1 MSIPQKRKEGKESLQ
16 NERNITR
23 NANIKKL
30 LLINLYSDFDSFSY
44 SKLQFDEIKCNIQP
58 M

>member
-1 MSIPQKRKEGKESLQ
+1 MSIPQKRKESLQ

-30 LLINLYSDFDSFSY
+30 LLISLYSDFDSFSY